1 MTEGINYGAELN
13 WELGV
18 DFPLWAN
25 TEVYVKTV
33 SKGYLLEG
41 ETPKDA
47 YWRVATTVAKRLR
60 KPDLASKFFDYMWR
74 GWLNLATPVFSNT
87 GTERGLPISCFGI
100 DVGDSIHEI
109 GAKNLEMMLLAKHG
123 GGVGAR
129 FLLDAA
135 ETKIGRDTTN
145 EIQLDDIT
153 VSRSHAMISKKD
165 GYHIRDLGSLNGT
178 YLNAIAVRDTQVNAG
193 DEIQI
198 GKYHLTLFIGDK

>member
-1 MTEGINYGAELN
+1 MADKATPPKDLTSTLNLRQLRSIPQAGLSEDLLKSLTNEQKNVVSNLPKGEGILLVLKGA
-13 WELGV
+13 
-18 DFPLWAN
+18 
-25 TEVYVKTV
+25 
-33 SKGYLLEG
+33 
-41 ETPKDA
+41 
-47 YWRVATTVAKRLR
+47 
-60 KPDLASKFFDYMWR
+60 
-74 GWLNLATPVFSNT
+74 
-87 GTERGLPISCFGI
+87 
-100 DVGDSIHEI
+100 
-109 GAKNLEMMLLAKHG
+109 
-123 GGVGAR
+123 GVGAR